1 MSHYD
6 HLLDDFSET
15 MSLLTFTCYLVLSSV
30 LHLDTVMKPAD
41 LGEGVGHDG
50 AVEHQGVARVLL
62 ADGRL
67 LGEGGGRAVNLGL
80 GGGVGG

>member
-1 MSHYD
+1 
-6 HLLDDFSET
+6 
-15 MSLLTFTCYLVLSSV
+15 
-30 LHLDTVMKPAD
+30 MKPAD

-50 AVEHQGVARVLL
+50 AVEHQGVTRVLL